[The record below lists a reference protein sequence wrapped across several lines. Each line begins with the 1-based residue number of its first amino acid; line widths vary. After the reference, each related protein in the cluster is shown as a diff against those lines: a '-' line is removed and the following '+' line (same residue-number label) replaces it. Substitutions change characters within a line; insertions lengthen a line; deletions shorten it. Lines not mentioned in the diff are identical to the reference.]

1 MDRLQANKERITYLL
16 QKLAVAEGVQQS
28 ILDGVKLMRAQ
39 QSFPRMQVMYDP
51 SIVIVG
57 RGTKRGYVGNQ
68 TFTYDRDNYLV
79 LSLPMPFEC
88 ETEAAPDGPMVA
100 VSVRVDLPTVAEL
113 LMQMEHKPVVESG
126 EEPLSMYATP
136 LDEKL
141 SDATA
146 RLLEC
151 MQSPEEAQIMGPPLM
166 REMTYRVLLGPQG
179 GALRS
184 LISMNSR
191 VSEIHRAVQRM
202 HFQYDEQLDVATLAS
217 SIGMSQ
223 SLFHHAFKSVT
234 GTSPLQ
240 YLKTIR
246 LHKAKALI
254 VHEGFGARA
263 AAERVGYESA
273 SQFSREFK
281 RFFGESPRDQ
291 ATKERAILGLQV
303 AQR

>member
-1 MDRLQANKERITYLL
+1 MDRLQANKDRITHLL
-16 QKLAVAEGVQQS
+16 TKLTVGEGIRPS
-28 ILDGVKLMRAQ
+28 ILEGVKLMRAER
-39 QSFPRMQVMYDP
+39 SFPRVQVMYDP

-57 RGTKRGYVGNQ
+57 RGRKRGYVGEQ
-68 TFTYDRDNYLV
+68 CFTYDRDNYLV

-88 ETEAAPDGPMVA
+88 ETEAGPDGPMVA
-100 VSVRVDLPTVAEL
+100 VSVRVELPTIAEL
-113 LMQMEHKPVVESG
+113 LMQMEHKPVIELA
-126 EEPLSMYATP
+126 EDPLSMYATP

-151 MQSPEEAQIMGPPLM
+151 LQNPEEAQIMGTPLV

-246 LHKAKALI
+246 LHKAKAMI
-254 VHEGFGARA
+254 VHEGMGARE

-291 ATKERAILGLQV
+291 AMKERAMLGLQV